1 MCNYIRMIGRK
12 AQRKR
17 QSLIESGKYTGTEA
31 SSHLQLDRLSV
42 YFDEVANKKYVPRS
56 IQVDLEPAV
65 LDNVKSGSMGGLFKP
80 DTFVNVSISFSLLSQ
95 RPFVHSR
102 DAHFPH
108 DQQAQG
114 GAGNNWAKG
123 YYTEGAELIDPI
135 LDIARGQ
142 AERADTLQGFQVL
155 HSLGGGTGSGLGALL
170 LSKIREE
177 YPDREFQE
185 GMNFFCCRSDQ
196 SYPPGM
202 LCDFAIFP
210 SPKVSDTVVEPYNA
224 LLSAHNLVENT
235 DITCCLD
242 VSRSGSV

>member
-1 MCNYIRMIGRK
+1 M
-12 AQRKR
+12 
-17 QSLIESGKYTGTEA
+17 
-31 SSHLQLDRLSV
+31 
-42 YFDEVANKKYVPRS
+42 PRS

-80 DTFVNVSISFSLLSQ
+80 DTFVNVSILPRSPHTFPLDT
-95 RPFVHSR
+95 HS
-102 DAHFPH
+102 PH
-108 DQQAQG
+108 NQQAQG

-177 YPDREFQE
+177 YPDRESKGKNQK
-185 GMNFFCCRSDQ
+185 
-196 SYPPGM
+196 PW
-202 LCDFAIFP
+202 
-210 SPKVSDTVVEPYNA
+210 VSV
-224 LLSAHNLVENT
+224 
-235 DITCCLD
+235 
-242 VSRSGSV
+242 